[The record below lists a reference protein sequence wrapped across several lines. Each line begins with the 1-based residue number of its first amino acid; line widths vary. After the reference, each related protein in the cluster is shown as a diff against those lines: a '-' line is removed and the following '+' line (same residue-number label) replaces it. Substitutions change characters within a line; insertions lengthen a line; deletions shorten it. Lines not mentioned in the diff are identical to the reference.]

1 MLLANSGTLKSTR
14 SHGIPTVHTTQ
25 TDIGKNFIT
34 AGWKRNLKNATFADG
49 SGLGAID
56 GL

>member
-34 AGWKRNLKNATFADG
+34 AGWKRNLKNATLADG